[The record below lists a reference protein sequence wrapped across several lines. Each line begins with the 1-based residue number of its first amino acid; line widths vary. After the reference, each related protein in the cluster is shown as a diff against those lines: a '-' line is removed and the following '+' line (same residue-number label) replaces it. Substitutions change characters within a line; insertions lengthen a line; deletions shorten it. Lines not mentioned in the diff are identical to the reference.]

1 MAPLL
6 QLSFEQLIRRPECT
20 CLQMQ
25 NIERSVWRHSREHHQ
40 SPSGSCSIPTQS
52 MWNHAPRWQS
62 ALEHLIMVTSDRSVA
77 NTAKCKGKG
86 MYTWYS
92 ASSRNTTSDALKYGT
107 CSQGISQFYLH
118 IHTFI
123 YNRNEPY
130 LLLPSQPQL
139 VLIYRRRRDGRLNRP
154 RCKVTPAEIRTCNLL
169 VTSPALYRTATSAR
183 RSTRFRQCTRVRPE
197 STILVL
203 GLDYKG
209 LALGLGHGP

>member
-20 CLQMQ
+20 CLQTQ

-77 NTAKCKGKG
+77 NTAKCKGKEG

-123 YNRNEPY
+123 HNRNEPY
-130 LLLPSQPQL
+130 LPFKNFPAISGTHLPTLEGWNAELAWVAGYVVRQFTCLNAVIPLL
-139 VLIYRRRRDGRLNRP
+139 IRLNVDQLRWSRP
-154 RCKVTPAEIRTCNLL
+154 SR
-169 VTSPALYRTATSAR
+169 
-183 RSTRFRQCTRVRPE
+183 
-197 STILVL
+197 
-203 GLDYKG
+203 
-209 LALGLGHGP
+209 